1 MGTTLADRIRE
12 AFGTE
17 VRPADIAR
25 ATNCSRGAVTQWLNG
40 SVHSLRAE
48 TATLMELAT
57 GYRAS
62 WIVSGKGPR
71 KVGEAGPSN
80 SDMELL
86 ADFHAMTEDD
96 QVELA
101 GEIRSRA
108 ARTRAHVDR
117 VLQEMGVAPRRPLTA
132 AEAAAGYRS
141 ALTRPNSGTKAAPK
155 KRSA

>member
-71 KVGEAGPSN
+71 KVGEAGPSS

-96 QVELA
+96 QAELA
-101 GEIRSRA
+101 GEIRTRA
-108 ARTRAHVDR
+108 ARTRAHVTR
-117 VLQEMGVAPRRPLTA
+117 ILTELGVSPQRMLTP
-132 AEAAAGYRS
+132 EDAAARYKI
-141 ALTRPNSGTKAAPK
+141 ALSRPNSGTMPGTK